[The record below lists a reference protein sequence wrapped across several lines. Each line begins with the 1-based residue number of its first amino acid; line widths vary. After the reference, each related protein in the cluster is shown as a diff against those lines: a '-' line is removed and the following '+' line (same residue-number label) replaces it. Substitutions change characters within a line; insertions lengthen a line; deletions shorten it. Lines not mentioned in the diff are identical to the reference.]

1 MKPLSIF
8 AAVAAGSLLLTAG
21 QPFAAEDK
29 AAGATK
35 ANAAKPADAAKPAE
49 KAKAPAATKLVDI
62 NSASKQDL
70 AKLPG
75 VSETDADKII
85 AGRPYGSKAHLQT
98 HKILSPDAYQLI
110 SKLVI
115 ARQPT
120 KDAGKNAE
128 LQKKK

>member
-1 MKPLSIF
+1 MKPNPVFVAIAAAALLLAAGQTF
-8 AAVAAGSLLLTAG
+8 AAD
-21 QPFAAEDK
+21 DK
-29 AAGATK
+29 AASPPK
-35 ANAAKPADAAKPAE
+35 AKAAADAAKPAE
-49 KAKAPAATKLVDI
+49 KTKAPAAALVDI

-75 VSETDADKII
+75 VSAADADKII
-85 AGRPYGSKAHLQT
+85 AGRPYGSKAHLLT
-98 HKILSPDAYQLI
+98 HKILSPDAYQGV

-115 ARQPT
+115 ARQAT

>member
-1 MKPLSIF
+1 MKPSSLF
-8 AAVAAGSLLLTAG
+8 AAIAATAALLAFG
-21 QPFAAEDK
+21 QPFAADETAASPPK
-29 AAGATK
+29 AKAGAD
-35 ANAAKPADAAKPAE
+35 AAKPAKPAE
-49 KAKAPAATKLVDI
+49 KAKAPAALVDI

-75 VSETDADKII
+75 VSAADADKII

-98 HKILSPDAYQLI
+98 RKILSPDTYQTV

-115 ARQPT
+115 ARQAT

>member
-1 MKPLSIF
+1 MKTSYAF
-8 AAVAAGSLLLTAG
+8 AAIALAALLFNAG
-21 QPFAAEDK
+21 PSFAAEDK
-29 AAGATK
+29 APSTVK
-35 ANAAKPADAAKPAE
+35 AKTGTEAVKSAE
-49 KAKAPAATKLVDI
+49 KAKTPAANPLVDI
-62 NSASKQDL
+62 NRASKQEL

-75 VSETDADKII
+75 VSPADADKII

-98 HKILSPDAYQLI
+98 RKILSPDAYQMI

-115 ARQPT
+115 ARQPS

>member
-1 MKPLSIF
+1 MKPSSLF
-8 AAVAAGSLLLTAG
+8 AGIAAALLLTAG

-29 AAGATK
+29 AAGAAK
-35 ANAAKPADAAKPAE
+35 ANAAKPADAVKPAE
-49 KAKAPAATKLVDI
+49 KAKAPAAAKLVDI

-98 HKILSPDAYQLI
+98 RNILSADTYQGLN
-110 SKLVI
+110 KLVI